1 MNRKHE
7 SNGSV
12 RKLNSYVLTEYFE
25 ISQIS
30 YEKNLNY
37 EFFILFISDYIL
49 VLHRH
54 YVLDFL
60 AR

>member
-1 MNRKHE
+1 MSQMVQWEN
-7 SNGSV
+7 SI
-12 RKLNSYVLTEYFE
+12 NSYVLTEYFE
-25 ISQIS
+25 TSQIS

-37 EFFILFISDYIL
+37 EFFIPFISDYIL

>member
-1 MNRKHE
+1 MSQIVQWEN
-7 SNGSV
+7 SI
-12 RKLNSYVLTEYFE
+12 NSYVLTEYFE

-54 YVLDFL
+54 YVFDFL